1 MKRDLSNTK
10 FPKINHID
18 TEYLFLIQLKDN
30 GIELR
35 ESERHILKWLLSETY
50 EPEKTGPKSYFIQQV
65 KSKPLTPNNLNVD
78 INSNIWEF
86 GIVFPDLS
94 LYLHFLQTQ
103 FQYAKRV
110 EYQILKGLKKLYV
123 IVHVSDDNVNLSEET
138 KNIFK

>member
-1 MKRDLSNTK
+1 MASIVVESVENELLRYYRHPALTNATIEALKRDLSNTK

-35 ESERHILKWLLSETY
+35 ESERNILKWLLSETY

-86 GIVFPDLS
+86 GWM
-94 LYLHFLQTQ
+94 
-103 FQYAKRV
+103 YAG
-110 EYQILKGLKKLYV
+110 IWV
-123 IVHVSDDNVNLSEET
+123 I
-138 KNIFK
+138 